1 VYAAHRSGQHTEN
14 IRKQHFDIFFEK
26 ILVILMI
33 GAGIKLVNF
42 SLQSE

>member
-14 IRKQHFDIFFEK
+14 IRKQLLIWFFEK